1 MSFSFRRSIS
11 FPSLYTVF
19 HSGVVCSSFLT
30 APLIN
35 LKFNSFVSQTPD
47 LFTPLGITGIGVLA
61 SAYYFPAGSW
71 TALQYCCYKN
81 LASRTFRPHPAA
93 CWPTL
98 PPSSSGSQCC
108 SPDISV
114 WGQLL
119 SSFKCNHIN
128 FQNSGPGY
136 FSSWLFLIQ
145 LPFACLLHFLELEE
159 CPWRLCLH
167 L

>member
-35 LKFNSFVSQTPD
+35 LKFNSFVSLTPD

-81 LASRTFRPHPAA
+81 LASEHSGPILLPAGPRYLPAALAPSAAVLTYLFGANYSQVSSATTLTFRILVLA
-93 CWPTL
+93 
-98 PPSSSGSQCC
+98 
-108 SPDISV
+108 IS
-114 WGQLL
+114 
-119 SSFKCNHIN
+119 H
-128 FQNSGPGY
+128 PGY
-136 FSSWLFLIQ
+136 FSSNSHLL
-145 LPFACLLHFLELEE
+145 ACFIF
-159 CPWRLCLH
+159 
-167 L
+167 